1 MGNIYTIDRIIIQNN
16 LKISIPFKG
25 GRTVERVI
33 NEPLQKP
40 LIPKKPRKLVKEK
53 FSKTWPFHL
62 MILPAALVT
71 LIFAYLPMGGLV
83 MAFQDFKPYD
93 GIWGSKF
100 VGLTHFKFMFEY
112 PDSKEVI
119 WNTVIISG
127 LKIVFGLIVP
137 FIFAIFLN
145 EVRKMAFKRVVQTL
159 VYLPHF
165 ISWVI
170 LGAILTDMLGSKGIV
185 NSTLAHLG
193 VESIPWLSDGNWFRF
208 TVVVSDIW
216 QNFGFNTIVFLAA
229 LAGVNPALYEA
240 AEVDGANR
248 LKQTLHITVPA
259 MLPIAVVVGT
269 LALGNILN
277 GGFDQ
282 IFNLYNSLVYDKG
295 DIIDTFV
302 YRTAILN
309 GQYSFGTA
317 VGLFKS
323 IIGLIMIVISY
334 TMAYRFAGYRIF

>member
-1 MGNIYTIDRIIIQNN
+1 
-16 LKISIPFKG
+16 
-25 GRTVERVI
+25 VERVI
-33 NEPLQKP
+33 NEPLQKRQSAKRLDRLP
-40 LIPKKPRKLVKEK
+40 KEK
-53 FSKTWPFHL
+53 LSKTWPLHL
-62 MILPAALVT
+62 MILPAAIVT
-71 LIFAYLPMGGLV
+71 FIFAYMPMGGLV

-93 GIWGSKF
+93 GIWDSKF
-100 VGLTHFKFMFEY
+100 VELTHFNFMFEY

-119 WNTVIISG
+119 WNTLIISG

-137 FIFAIFLN
+137 FIFAILLN
-145 EVRKMAFKRVVQTL
+145 EIRKMMFKRVIQTL

-185 NSTLAHLG
+185 NSTLNSLG
-193 VESIPWLSDGNWFRF
+193 VETIPWLANGNWFRF
-208 TVVVSDIW
+208 TVVVSDVW
-216 QNFGFNTIVFLAA
+216 QNFGFNTIVFLAS
-229 LAGVNPALYEA
+229 LAAVNPSLYEA

-248 LKQTLHITVPA
+248 WKQTMYITIPA

-269 LALGNILN
+269 LSLGNILN

-323 IIGLIMIVISY
+323 LIGLVMIIISY
-334 TMAYRFAGYRIF
+334 TMAYRYAGYRIF

>member
-1 MGNIYTIDRIIIQNN
+1 MIT
-16 LKISIPFKG
+16 
-25 GRTVERVI
+25 
-33 NEPLQKP
+33 KP
-40 LIPKKPRKLVKEK
+40 LKKNDQVTPKKLKKKRDREKL
-53 FSKTWPFHL
+53 SRTWPLHL
-62 MILPAALVT
+62 MLLPAAIVT
-71 LIFAYLPMGGLV
+71 LIFAYFPMGGLV

-93 GIWGSKF
+93 GLLGSKF
-100 VGLTHFKFMFEY
+100 VGLEHFRFMFEY

-119 WNTVIISG
+119 VNTLIISG
-127 LKIVFGLIVP
+127 LKIIFGLIVP
-137 FIFAIFLN
+137 FVFAMLLN
-145 EVRKMAFKRVVQTL
+145 EIRKVAFKRTVQTL

-185 NSTLAHLG
+185 NSTLNLLG
-193 VESIPWLSDGNWFRF
+193 VNSIPWLANGDWFRF
-208 TVVVSDIW
+208 TVVLSDVW
-216 QNFGFNTIVFLAA
+216 QNFGFNTIVFLAS
-229 LAGVNPALYEA
+229 LASVNPSLYEA
-240 AEVDGANR
+240 AEVDGATR
-248 LKQTLHITVPA
+248 WKQTIHITVPA

-269 LALGNILN
+269 LSLGNILN

-323 IIGLIMIVISY
+323 AIGLVLIVISY
-334 TMAYRFAGYRIF
+334 RLAYKVAGYRIF

>member
-1 MGNIYTIDRIIIQNN
+1 MG
-16 LKISIPFKG
+16 SA
-25 GRTVERVI
+25 I
-33 NEPLQKP
+33 NEPLGKTRRGKRSTQHE
-40 LIPKKPRKLVKEK
+40 RAQEKL
-53 FSKTWPFHL
+53 SRTWPLHL
-62 MILPAALVT
+62 MLLPAAIVT
-71 LIFAYLPMGGLV
+71 LIFAYVPMGGLI

-93 GIWGSKF
+93 GMLGSKF
-100 VGLTHFKFMFEY
+100 IGLEHFRFMFEY
-112 PDSKEVI
+112 PDSKQVI
-119 WNTVIISG
+119 WNTLIISS

-137 FIFAIFLN
+137 FAFAILLN
-145 EVRKMAFKRVVQTL
+145 EVRKMFFKRVVQTL

-185 NSTLAHLG
+185 NSTLNAIGLDSVFWLG
-193 VESIPWLSDGNWFRF
+193 NGDWFRF

-229 LAGVNPALYEA
+229 LAGVNPSLYEA

-248 LKQTLHITVPA
+248 WKQTTHITVPA
-259 MLPIAVVVGT
+259 MIPIAVVVGT
-269 LALGNILN
+269 LSLGNILN

-323 IIGLIMIVISY
+323 LIGLILIVFSY
-334 TMAYRFAGYRIF
+334 RMAYKYAGYRIF

>member
-1 MGNIYTIDRIIIQNN
+1 MG
-16 LKISIPFKG
+16 SA
-25 GRTVERVI
+25 I
-33 NEPLQKP
+33 NEPLETTRRGKRSTQQE
-40 LIPKKPRKLVKEK
+40 RAKEK
-53 FSKTWPFHL
+53 LSRTWPLHL
-62 MILPAALVT
+62 MLLPAAIVT
-71 LIFAYLPMGGLV
+71 LIFAYVPMGGLI

-93 GIWGSKF
+93 GMLGSKF
-100 VGLTHFKFMFEY
+100 IGLEHFRFMFEY
-112 PDSKEVI
+112 PDSKQVI
-119 WNTVIISG
+119 WNTLIISS

-137 FIFAIFLN
+137 FAFAILLN
-145 EVRKMAFKRVVQTL
+145 EVRKMFFKRVVQTL

-185 NSTLAHLG
+185 NSALNAIGLDSVFWLG
-193 VESIPWLSDGNWFRF
+193 NGDWFRF

-229 LAGVNPALYEA
+229 LAGVNPSLYEA

-248 LKQTLHITVPA
+248 WKQTTHITVPA
-259 MLPIAVVVGT
+259 MIPIAVVVGT
-269 LALGNILN
+269 LSLGNILN

-323 IIGLIMIVISY
+323 LIGLILIVFSY
-334 TMAYRFAGYRIF
+334 RMAYKYAGYRIF

>member
-1 MGNIYTIDRIIIQNN
+1 M
-16 LKISIPFKG
+16 L
-25 GRTVERVI
+25 
-33 NEPLQKP
+33 
-40 LIPKKPRKLVKEK
+40 
-53 FSKTWPFHL
+53 
-62 MILPAALVT
+62 LPAAIIT
-71 LIFAYLPMGGLV
+71 LIFAYVPMGGLI

-93 GIWGSKF
+93 GMLGSKF
-100 VGLTHFKFMFEY
+100 IGLEHFRFMFEY
-112 PDSKEVI
+112 PDSKQVI
-119 WNTVIISG
+119 WNTLIISS

-137 FIFAIFLN
+137 FAFAILLN
-145 EVRKMAFKRVVQTL
+145 EVRKMFFKRVVQTL

-185 NSTLAHLG
+185 NSALNAIGLDSVFWLG
-193 VESIPWLSDGNWFRF
+193 NGDWFRF

-229 LAGVNPALYEA
+229 LAGVNPSLYEA

-248 LKQTLHITVPA
+248 WKQTTHITVPA
-259 MLPIAVVVGT
+259 MIPIAVVVGT
-269 LALGNILN
+269 LSLGNILN

-323 IIGLIMIVISY
+323 LIGLILIVFSY
-334 TMAYRFAGYRIF
+334 RMAYKYAGYRIF

>member
-1 MGNIYTIDRIIIQNN
+1 M
-16 LKISIPFKG
+16 L
-25 GRTVERVI
+25 
-33 NEPLQKP
+33 
-40 LIPKKPRKLVKEK
+40 
-53 FSKTWPFHL
+53 
-62 MILPAALVT
+62 LPAAIVT
-71 LIFAYLPMGGLV
+71 LIFAYVPMGGLI

-93 GIWGSKF
+93 GMLGSKF
-100 VGLTHFKFMFEY
+100 IGLEHFRFMFEY
-112 PDSKEVI
+112 PDSKQVI
-119 WNTVIISG
+119 WNTLIISS

-137 FIFAIFLN
+137 FVFAILLN
-145 EVRKMAFKRVVQTL
+145 EIRKMFFKRVVQTL

-185 NSTLAHLG
+185 NSMLNTMGLNSVFWLG
-193 VESIPWLSDGNWFRF
+193 NGDWFRF

-229 LAGVNPALYEA
+229 LAGVNPSLYEA

-248 LKQTLHITVPA
+248 WKQTTHITVPA
-259 MLPIAVVVGT
+259 MIPIAVVVGT
-269 LALGNILN
+269 LSLGNILN

-323 IIGLIMIVISY
+323 LIGLILIVFSY
-334 TMAYRFAGYRIF
+334 RMAYKYAGYRIF

>member
-1 MGNIYTIDRIIIQNN
+1 M
-16 LKISIPFKG
+16 L
-25 GRTVERVI
+25 
-33 NEPLQKP
+33 
-40 LIPKKPRKLVKEK
+40 
-53 FSKTWPFHL
+53 
-62 MILPAALVT
+62 LPAAIVT
-71 LIFAYLPMGGLV
+71 LIFAYVPMGGLV

-93 GIWGSKF
+93 GMFGSKF
-100 VGLTHFKFMFEY
+100 IGLEHFRFMFEY
-112 PDSKEVI
+112 PDSKQVI
-119 WNTVIISG
+119 WNTLIISS

-137 FIFAIFLN
+137 FVFAVLLN
-145 EVRKMAFKRVVQTL
+145 EIRKMFFKRVVQTL

-185 NSTLAHLG
+185 NTTLSAMGLESVFWLG
-193 VESIPWLSDGNWFRF
+193 DGDWFRF

-248 LKQTLHITVPA
+248 WKQTIHITVPA
-259 MLPIAVVVGT
+259 MVPIAVVVGT
-269 LALGNILN
+269 LSLGNILN

-323 IIGLIMIVISY
+323 LIGLILIVFSY
-334 TMAYRFAGYRIF
+334 RMAYKYAGYRIF

>member
-1 MGNIYTIDRIIIQNN
+1 ME
-16 LKISIPFKG
+16 SA
-25 GRTVERVI
+25 I
-33 NEPLQKP
+33 NEPLQQQSQ
-40 LIPKKPRKLVKEK
+40 ISRNKKERNREK
-53 FSKTWPFHL
+53 FSRTWPLHL
-62 MILPAALVT
+62 MLLPAAIVT
-71 LIFAYLPMGGLV
+71 LIFAYVPMGGLV

-93 GIWGSKF
+93 GIFGSKF
-100 VGLTHFKFMFEY
+100 IGLEHFRFMFEY

-119 WNTVIISG
+119 INTLIISG

-137 FIFAIFLN
+137 FVFAILLN
-145 EVRKMAFKRVVQTL
+145 EIRKMFFKRVVQTL

-185 NSTLAHLG
+185 NTTLNALG
-193 VESIPWLSDGNWFRF
+193 VETIPWLADGDWFRF

-248 LKQTLHITVPA
+248 WKQTIHITVPA
-259 MLPIAVVVGT
+259 MIPIAVVVGT
-269 LALGNILN
+269 LSLGNILN

-317 VGLFKS
+317 VGMFKS
-323 IIGLIMIVISY
+323 VIGLILIVI
-334 TMAYRFAGYRIF
+334 AYRLAYKFAGYRIF

>member
-1 MGNIYTIDRIIIQNN
+1 M
-16 LKISIPFKG
+16 L
-25 GRTVERVI
+25 
-33 NEPLQKP
+33 
-40 LIPKKPRKLVKEK
+40 
-53 FSKTWPFHL
+53 
-62 MILPAALVT
+62 LPAAIVT
-71 LIFAYLPMGGLV
+71 LIFAYVPMGGLV
-83 MAFQDFKPYD
+83 MAFQDFKPKD
-93 GIWGSKF
+93 GIFGSEF
-100 VGLTHFKFMFEY
+100 IGLEHFRFMFEY

-119 WNTVIISG
+119 WNTLIISG
-127 LKIVFGLIVP
+127 LKIIFGLIVP
-137 FIFAIFLN
+137 FVFAILLN
-145 EVRKMAFKRVVQTL
+145 EIRKMLFKRVVQTL

-185 NSTLAHLG
+185 NTTLNALG
-193 VESIPWLSDGNWFRF
+193 METIPWLADGDWFRF

-229 LAGVNPALYEA
+229 LAGVNPSLYEA

-248 LKQTLHITVPA
+248 WKQTVHITVPA
-259 MLPIAVVVGT
+259 MIPIAVVVGT
-269 LALGNILN
+269 LSLGNILN

-323 IIGLIMIVISY
+323 VIGLILIVF
-334 TMAYRFAGYRIF
+334 AYRLAYKYAGYRIF

>member
-1 MGNIYTIDRIIIQNN
+1 M
-16 LKISIPFKG
+16 L
-25 GRTVERVI
+25 
-33 NEPLQKP
+33 
-40 LIPKKPRKLVKEK
+40 
-53 FSKTWPFHL
+53 
-62 MILPAALVT
+62 LPAAIVT
-71 LIFAYLPMGGLV
+71 LIFAYVPMGGLI

-93 GIWGSKF
+93 GMLGSKF
-100 VGLTHFKFMFEY
+100 IGLEHFRFMFEY
-112 PDSKEVI
+112 PDSKQVI
-119 WNTVIISG
+119 WNTLIISS

-137 FIFAIFLN
+137 FAFAILLN
-145 EVRKMAFKRVVQTL
+145 EVRKMFFKRVVQTL

-185 NSTLAHLG
+185 NSTLNAIGLDSVFWLG
-193 VESIPWLSDGNWFRF
+193 NGDWFRF

-229 LAGVNPALYEA
+229 LAGVNPSLYEA

-248 LKQTLHITVPA
+248 WKQTTHITVPA
-259 MLPIAVVVGT
+259 MIPIAVVVGT
-269 LALGNILN
+269 LSLGNILN

-323 IIGLIMIVISY
+323 LIGLILIVFSY
-334 TMAYRFAGYRIF
+334 RMAYKYAGYRIF

>member
-1 MGNIYTIDRIIIQNN
+1 MG
-16 LKISIPFKG
+16 SA
-25 GRTVERVI
+25 I
-33 NEPLQKP
+33 NEPLETTRRGKRSTQQE
-40 LIPKKPRKLVKEK
+40 RAKEK
-53 FSKTWPFHL
+53 LSRTWPLHL
-62 MILPAALVT
+62 MLLPAAIVT
-71 LIFAYLPMGGLV
+71 LIFAYVPMGGLI

-93 GIWGSKF
+93 GMLGSKF
-100 VGLTHFKFMFEY
+100 IGLEHFRFMFEY
-112 PDSKEVI
+112 PDSKQVI
-119 WNTVIISG
+119 WNTLIISS

-137 FIFAIFLN
+137 FAFAILLN
-145 EVRKMAFKRVVQTL
+145 EVRKMFFKRVVQTL

-185 NSTLAHLG
+185 NSTLNAIGLDSVFWLG
-193 VESIPWLSDGNWFRF
+193 NGDWFRF

-229 LAGVNPALYEA
+229 LAGVNPSLYEA

-248 LKQTLHITVPA
+248 WKQTTHITVPA
-259 MLPIAVVVGT
+259 MIPIAVVVGT
-269 LALGNILN
+269 LSLGNILN

-323 IIGLIMIVISY
+323 LIGLILIVLSY
-334 TMAYRFAGYRIF
+334 RMAYKYAGYRIF

>member
-1 MGNIYTIDRIIIQNN
+1 MVNQAGSDAQRFPVPPSKRQ
-16 LKISIPFKG
+16 
-25 GRTVERVI
+25 RERWS
-33 NEPLQKP
+33 
-40 LIPKKPRKLVKEK
+40 R
-53 FSKTWPFHL
+53 TWPLHVML
-62 MILPAALVT
+62 LPAAIVIF
-71 LIFAYLPMGGLV
+71 IFAYVPMSGLI
-83 MAFQDFKPYD
+83 MGFQDFKPYD
-93 GIWGSKF
+93 GMFGSKY
-100 VGLTHFKFMFEY
+100 VGLKHFKFMFDY
-112 PDSKEVI
+112 PDSKQVI
-119 WNTVIISG
+119 WNTLIISG
-127 LKIVFGLIVP
+127 LKIVFGLLVP
-137 FIFAIFLN
+137 FVFAILLN
-145 EVRKMAFKRVVQTL
+145 EIRKLLFKRVVQTL

-185 NSTLAHLG
+185 NQTMESLG
-193 VESIPWLSDGNWFRF
+193 LPSIFWLGDGDWFRF

-229 LAGVNPALYEA
+229 LAGVNPSLYEA
-240 AEVDGANR
+240 AEVDGATR
-248 LKQTLHITVPA
+248 WKQTLHITVPA
-259 MLPIAVVVGT
+259 MIPIAVVVGT
-269 LALGNILN
+269 LSLGNILN

-323 IIGLIMIVISY
+323 IIGLGMIVFSY
-334 TMAYRFAGYRIF
+334 RMAYKYAGYRIF

>member
-1 MGNIYTIDRIIIQNN
+1 MR
-16 LKISIPFKG
+16 
-25 GRTVERVI
+25 
-33 NEPLQKP
+33 
-40 LIPKKPRKLVKEK
+40 EK
-53 FSKTWPFHL
+53 WSRTWPLHL
-62 MILPAALVT
+62 MLLPAAIVT
-71 LIFAYLPMGGLV
+71 FIFAYVPMGGLV
-83 MAFQDFKPYD
+83 MAFQDFKP
-93 GIWGSKF
+93 KH
-100 VGLTHFKFMFEY
+100 GLFHSEFIGLEHFRFMFEY

-119 WNTVIISG
+119 WNTLIISG

-137 FIFAIFLN
+137 FVFAILLN
-145 EVRKMAFKRVVQTL
+145 EIRRVFFKRVVQTL

-185 NSTLAHLG
+185 NTTLMSLG
-193 VESIPWLSDGNWFRF
+193 MTSIPWLTDGDWFRF

-229 LAGVNPALYEA
+229 LAGVNPSLYEA

-248 LKQTLHITVPA
+248 WKQTIHITIPA
-259 MLPIAVVVGT
+259 MIPIAVVVGT
-269 LALGNILN
+269 LSLGNILN

-323 IIGLIMIVISY
+323 VIGLIMIVF
-334 TMAYRFAGYRIF
+334 AYRLAYKYAGYRIF